1 MAADDNAAAAAA
13 HAGNEHVAADQA
25 YLQGGGLSLAGWS
38 VLRGR
43 PGAPLWMRAELVRL
57 RAAFPAFSFTIRPG
71 WRGPMFEAFR
81 EQAEDG
87 LYAVITRDAGELWHE
102 LDRSRSRPRP
112 VAGRHGDEAP

>member
-1 MAADDNAAAAAA
+1 MAADDNAAA
-13 HAGNEHVAADQA
+13 HADDEHAVTADQA

-81 EQAEDG
+81 EQAGDG
-87 LYAVITRDAGELWHE
+87 LYAVMTRDARELWHE
-102 LDRSRSRPRP
+102 LDPSCSGPEP
-112 VAGRHGDEAP
+112 VRGKRGDEAR

>member
-1 MAADDNAAAAAA
+1 MTADDNAAA
-13 HAGNEHVAADQA
+13 HAGGEHAVAADQE
-25 YLQGGGLSLAGWS
+25 YLRGGGLSLAGWS

-43 PGAPLWMRAELVRL
+43 RGAPPWMRAELVRL

-81 EQAEDG
+81 EQAGDG

-102 LDRSRSRPRP
+102 LDRSRSGPGP
-112 VAGRHGDEAP
+112 VAGRRGDEAR